1 MPKVIVY
8 VVYVIIM
15 CIWYLGVWV
24 GLTLWTTRI
33 KKKTSESGRTYDIDQ
48 FWVILML
55 FIWWP
60 ITAIPW
66 LLWRLF
72 KWASKKW
79 RR

>member
-8 VVYVIIM
+8 VITM

-66 LLWRLF
+66 LLWRLV